1 MFFAFHLQLELLRIN
16 FAYLSST
23 MFLDQLCHRWVTIE
37 CSSADNQGLDRY
49 YYGITACS
57 SLAKKTRTNHP
68 INQMLSWNHHGWVTR
83 VFHALSCCLTFTLS
97 YHRFLWLPDFSKLY
111 QAPKLPWT
119 ISLTM
124 PYRLSFSGGAG
135 SVFVCFTGRRRWP
148 CSIRV
153 HQEVEVSVIEW
164 EWVKDHS
171 LFIPGRGGSEVI
183 LEITRFSGGA
193 WGNQSSLNE

>member
-1 MFFAFHLQLELLRIN
+1 
-16 FAYLSST
+16 
-23 MFLDQLCHRWVTIE
+23 MFLDQPCHRWVAIE
-37 CSSADNQGLDRY
+37 CSSTDNQGLDRY
-49 YYGITACS
+49 YFGITACS

-68 INQMLSWNHHGWVTR
+68 TNQMLSWNHHGWVTR
-83 VFHALSCCLTFTLS
+83 VFHAPSCCLTFTLS

-119 ISLTM
+119 ISLTL

-171 LFIPGRGGSEVI
+171 LFIPGRGGVRWFWGLHGFQGE
-183 LEITRFSGGA
+183 RGGT
-193 WGNQSSLNE
+193 SRR